1 MLSVHPVAAQGLA
14 EAARRSV
21 VPCIVLAVLLLM
33 LSLAVPVR
41 ARRLVVS
48 LAALVFLV
56 GGIAYGI
63 YLLNSA

>member
-1 MLSVHPVAAQGLA
+1 M
-14 EAARRSV
+14 
-21 VPCIVLAVLLLM
+21 PCVVLAVLLLL

-48 LAALVFLV
+48 LAALVFVV

-63 YLLNSA
+63 YLPNSA